1 MSRKRRVRECFTRRR
16 GKATPIARRKELER
30 EGEREGGGGRKCDV
44 DRLPEKIGEKRKSMR
59 AQMRLF

>member
-30 EGEREGGGGRKCDV
+30 EGARGERKCDV